1 MIKDVVFLDNAVVG
15 LVDWRPYIVG
25 LASGG
30 ALLIAG
36 SDSDGG
42 ASVTV
47 TGCTFINNT
56 VHATDMYPPTDSDRT
71 GQGLLTQGASDFI
84 VTVPVVVYSDCV
96 ICALCVKA
104 LLSKFIT
111 LKFPSEAPALHILQG
126 PCVCVRVCQCLLLVL
141 RSLALSCSR
150 VVWWGPVHH
159 YVGRCYGKRQRARGG
174 RRGHQQLR
182 WFVRV
187 CHQSRFHGY
196 PQAYHRRWCASA
208 PCPPSVLCS
217 VRMLFVCFALP

>member
-1 MIKDVVFLDNAVVG
+1 VVSPWAGSAVAMIKDVVFLDNAVVG

-36 SDSDGG
+36 SDTDGG

-56 VHATDMYPPTDSDRT
+56 VNATDMYPPTDSDRT

-96 ICALCVKA
+96 CFCFA
-104 LLSKFIT
+104 FIA
-111 LKFPSEAPALHILQG
+111 FPSETHT
-126 PCVCVRVCQCLLLVL
+126 
-141 RSLALSCSR
+141 
-150 VVWWGPVHH
+150 
-159 YVGRCYGKRQRARGG
+159 
-174 RRGHQQLR
+174 
-182 WFVRV
+182 
-187 CHQSRFHGY
+187 
-196 PQAYHRRWCASA
+196 
-208 PCPPSVLCS
+208 
-217 VRMLFVCFALP
+217 